1 MAPVGVA
8 MQMTFQV
15 RLESII
21 EVDISPEEIG
31 SLFIANTG
39 EVLAVGS
46 LAVREVEMVMEMSC

>member
-1 MAPVGVA
+1 